1 MGLATPLMGDGGSEG
16 DVVIVINHSLL
27 PHVLPSSDTEVSQFS
42 SDRGRAVD
50 IDRLGEMEE
59 LSSQSDAERVLDS
72 WKIFN
77 ITEKRI
83 ALDQQVSKSKPDET
97 RTN

>member
-1 MGLATPLMGDGGSEG
+1 
-16 DVVIVINHSLL
+16 VVELWALIVW
-27 PHVLPSSDTEVSQFS
+27 
-42 SDRGRAVD
+42 AA
-50 IDRLGEMEE
+50 MEE
-59 LSSQSDAERVLDS
+59 LSSQTQSDAERVLDS

>member
-1 MGLATPLMGDGGSEG
+1 MCSQALTRRF
-16 DVVIVINHSLL
+16 
-27 PHVLPSSDTEVSQFS
+27 QFS
-42 SDRGRAVD
+42 SDRGRAVG
-50 IDRLGEMEE
+50 GEMEE